1 MNKIIKRLISSFL
14 DTKLF
19 ILYFSKY
26 EFINK
31 LSRFNIAPSYEF
43 KKKLFDLYN
52 LSDGVWVE
60 TGTYLGDS
68 TDYLSKISKKVYSI
82 EPSKAYFKK
91 AQKRFMNTES
101 VSLFY
106 GTSEICLD
114 LILKKIENKKI
125 SFWLDGHFSY
135 GDTYEGENHSPVL
148 IELDFIK
155 KNINSFESLN
165 ILIDDFRIFN
175 KYYPKSEKLV
185 LPSVDEII
193 NWAQSNNFYWKVK
206 RNILIMIKK

>member
-14 DTKLF
+14 NTKLF
-19 ILYFSKY
+19 ILYLSKNEY
-26 EFINK
+26 INK
-31 LSRFNIAPSYEF
+31 LSRFNIAASYDY
-43 KKKLFDLYN
+43 KKKLFNLYN
-52 LSDGVWVE
+52 LTDGVWVE

-68 TDYLSKISKKVYSI
+68 TDCLSKISKRVYSI
-82 EPSKAYFKK
+82 EPSKTYFEK

-106 GTSEICLD
+106 GTSENCLD
-114 LILKKIENKKI
+114 LILKNIENKKI

-155 KNINSFESLN
+155 QNINSFESIN
-165 ILIDDFRIFN
+165 ILIDDFRIFS

-185 LPSVDEII
+185 LPSFEEII
-193 NWAQSNNFYWKVK
+193 KWAKSNNFYWKVK
-206 RNILIMIKK
+206 KNILIMIKK